1 MSRAAIRYA
10 KAIIDLAKEQKAL
23 DTVFADMQNIKST
36 AAVSKELRDLF
47 ESPLVKSEAK
57 KSALKAVFSKVNTI
71 TTGLFDVLVD
81 NKRLDILPEIAL
93 SYISLYEQSK
103 GSQVAKVTTAVP
115 LTATLET
122 EILAKVKELT
132 GKEATI
138 ESVVD
143 ESIIGGFILRVGDL
157 QYNASVA
164 GQLASLKRSFKD
176 ASYVSKI

>member
-10 KAIIDLAKEQKAL
+10 KAIIDLAKDQKAT
-23 DTVFADMQNIKST
+23 DAVFTDMKSIRST
-36 AAVSKELRDLF
+36 AAASKDLRDLF
-47 ESPLVKSEAK
+47 ENPLVKSEAK
-57 KSALKAVFSKVNTI
+57 KSALKAVFSKANTI
-71 TTGLFDVLVD
+71 TTGLFDLLVD

-103 GSQVAKVTTAVP
+103 GLQVAKVTTAVP
-115 LTATLET
+115 LTADLEI

-132 GKEATI
+132 GKEASI
-138 ESVVD
+138 ESIVD

-164 GQLASLKRSFKD
+164 SQLAGLKRSFND